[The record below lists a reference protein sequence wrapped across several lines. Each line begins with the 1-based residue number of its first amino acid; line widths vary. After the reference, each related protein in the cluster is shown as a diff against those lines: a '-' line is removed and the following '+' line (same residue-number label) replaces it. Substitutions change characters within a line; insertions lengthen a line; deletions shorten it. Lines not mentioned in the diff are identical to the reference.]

1 MQRATELFLE
11 QQKSV
16 TQFAYFQL
24 GVAASAIA
32 FAVHQT
38 NGRALADTPWPIGLA
53 VLLWALSFLAGSMGV
68 EARIGVLTMNTK
80 YLFAKEGLRPHEKA
94 MLEGLPEYQL
104 SKGEMEAEAQKPGRW
119 FNWQRRFLFLGA
131 VAYVGGHVMGMAA
144 A

>member
-1 MQRATELFLE
+1 MKRATELFLE

-38 NGRALADTPWPIGLA
+38 SDRSLQDTPWPIGLA

-68 EARIGVLTMNTK
+68 EARISAITLNTK
-80 YLFAKEGLRPHEKA
+80 FLFAKEGISAQDQHL
-94 MLEGLPEYQL
+94 LNQLPEYQQTKREL
-104 SKGEMEAEAQKPGRW
+104 EEEVGKPGRR

-131 VAYVGGHVMGMAA
+131 IAYIVGHIMDMASA
-144 A
+144 